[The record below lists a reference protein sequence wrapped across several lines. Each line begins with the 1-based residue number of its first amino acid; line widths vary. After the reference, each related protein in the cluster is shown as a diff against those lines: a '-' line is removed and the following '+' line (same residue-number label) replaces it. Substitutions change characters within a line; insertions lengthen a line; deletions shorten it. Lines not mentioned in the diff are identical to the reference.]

1 MRKTI
6 LIAEYYRLHE
16 ILDPLERICPVC
28 PASESMKPRFVAK
41 TCAANA
47 FKTACHPK
55 IQKRCKAIMNR
66 SAELTEMIED
76 AIMDIE
82 NDLHDNFRMKR
93 MELFRGKDEWL
104 KERNK
109 EYS

>member
-1 MRKTI
+1 
-6 LIAEYYRLHE
+6 
-16 ILDPLERICPVC
+16 
-28 PASESMKPRFVAK
+28 
-41 TCAANA
+41 
-47 FKTACHPK
+47 
-55 IQKRCKAIMNR
+55 MNR